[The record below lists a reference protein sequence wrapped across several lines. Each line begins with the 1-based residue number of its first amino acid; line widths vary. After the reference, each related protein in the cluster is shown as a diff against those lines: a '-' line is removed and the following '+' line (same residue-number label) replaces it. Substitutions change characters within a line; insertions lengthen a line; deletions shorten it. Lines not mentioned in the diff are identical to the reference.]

1 MKTAIK
7 TYHRPDGVVGC
18 GFYGEFGGLSQ
29 HSIAWPDQSATRM
42 RHEDLQERQIAI
54 KDLAVVP
61 FGKRDLIDM
70 ADQPGEGHAAGC
82 VDYVKANDPPDGV
95 MPPDDIGPSTASE
108 VLPVP
113 PIDFPAPEDASPF
126 DASTSEAANIRT
138 ALALFPDATNK
149 EIIEMLNRE
158 KIEIASSQVTRERK
172 AIAKAAEENESSE

>member
-18 GFYGEFGGLSQ
+18 GFYGEFGGLWQ

-70 ADQPGEGHAAGC
+70 ADQPGEAYAVGKDIAA
-82 VDYVKANDPPDGV
+82 DQKSHPLEDWIEEEPYPADHTPAAD
-95 MPPDDIGPSTASE
+95 
-108 VLPVP
+108 L
-113 PIDFPAPEDASPF
+113 PAPEDASPF

-172 AIAKAAEENESSE
+172 AIAKAAEETAAIEAKSNE